1 MTILGLEY
9 TYKQFIMEENINL
22 IMDMATENMKESINH
37 LQSELSKIRAGR
49 ANTSVL
55 EGILIDYYGTPTPI
69 HNMASLSTPDARTIV
84 IQPWEKQLVTEIVNG
99 INSSN
104 LGFVAQD
111 TGEKIII
118 NIPIL
123 TEERRRELVRQAKT
137 EIENCKI
144 SIRNTRREANEELKK
159 LNKEGLS
166 DDQLHLAEEKIQVL
180 TNTNVSKVDDIFELK
195 EKDILTV

>member
-1 MTILGLEY
+1 MEDKVKFLLDLGNE
-9 TYKQFIMEENINL
+9 KMG
-22 IMDMATENMKESINH
+22 ESISH
-37 LQSELSKIRAGR
+37 LNVELSKIRAGR

-55 EGILIDYYGTPTPI
+55 DGIMVDYYGTPTAI
-69 HNMASLSTPDARTIV
+69 NNMASLSTPDARTIV
-84 IQPWEKQLVTEIVNG
+84 IQPWEKNILTEIVNS

-123 TEERRRELVRQAKT
+123 TEERRRDLVKQAKV
-137 EIENCKI
+137 EVENCKV
-144 SIRNTRREANEELKK
+144 SIRNARREANDELKK

-166 DDQLHLAEEKIQVL
+166 DDALKSAEGEIQVL
-180 TNTNVSKVDDIFELK
+180 TDKFISQSDSIFESK

>member
-1 MTILGLEY
+1 
-9 TYKQFIMEENINL
+9 MEENIKL
-22 IMDMATENMKESINH
+22 IMDMATENMNESINH
-37 LQSELSKIRAGR
+37 LQLELSKIRAGR

-84 IQPWEKQLVTEIVNG
+84 IQPWEKQLVSEIVNG

-123 TEERRRELVRQAKT
+123 TEERRKELVRQVKT

-144 SIRNTRREANEELKK
+144 SIRNTRRDANDEFKK

-166 DDQLHLAEEKIQVL
+166 DDQLHLAEEKIQAL
-180 TNTNVSKVDDIFELK
+180 TNTNVGKVDDIFEVK

>member
-1 MTILGLEY
+1 
-9 TYKQFIMEENINL
+9 
-22 IMDMATENMKESINH
+22 
-37 LQSELSKIRAGR
+37 
-49 ANTSVL
+49 
-55 EGILIDYYGTPTPI
+55 
-69 HNMASLSTPDARTIV
+69 MASLSTPDARTIV
-84 IQPWEKQLVTEIVNG
+84 IQPWEKQLVSEIING

-123 TEERRRELVRQAKT
+123 TEERRKELVRQAKT

-144 SIRNTRREANEELKK
+144 SIRNVRREANDEFKK
-159 LNKEGLS
+159 LNKDGLS

-180 TNTNVSKVDDIFELK
+180 TNTNVSKVDDIFEAK

>member
-1 MTILGLEY
+1 
-9 TYKQFIMEENINL
+9 MEENIKL
-22 IMDMATENMKESINH
+22 IMDMATENMNESINH
-37 LQSELSKIRAGR
+37 LQLELSKIRAGR

-84 IQPWEKQLVTEIVNG
+84 IQPWEKQLVSEIING

-144 SIRNTRREANEELKK
+144 SIRNVRREANDEFKK
-159 LNKEGLS
+159 LNKDGLS
-166 DDQLHLAEEKIQVL
+166 DDQLHLAEEKIQAL
-180 TNTNVSKVDDIFELK
+180 TNTNVSKVDDIFEAK

>member
-1 MTILGLEY
+1 M
-9 TYKQFIMEENINL
+9 
-22 IMDMATENMKESINH
+22 
-37 LQSELSKIRAGR
+37 
-49 ANTSVL
+49 
-55 EGILIDYYGTPTPI
+55 
-69 HNMASLSTPDARTIV
+69 
-84 IQPWEKQLVTEIVNG
+84 
-99 INSSN
+99 
-104 LGFVAQD
+104 AQD

-123 TEERRRELVRQAKT
+123 TEERRKELVRQVKT

-144 SIRNTRREANEELKK
+144 SIRNIRRDANDEFKK

-180 TNTNVSKVDDIFELK
+180 TNTNVGKVDDIFEVK